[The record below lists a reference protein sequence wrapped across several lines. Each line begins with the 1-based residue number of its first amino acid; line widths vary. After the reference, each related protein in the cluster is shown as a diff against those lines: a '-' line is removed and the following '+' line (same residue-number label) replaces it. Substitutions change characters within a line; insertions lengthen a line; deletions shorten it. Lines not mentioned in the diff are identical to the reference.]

1 MPTQDPEGQPSG
13 KQAGGKGS
21 RSIRLKSV
29 GKRKLFYKE
38 ELDKGSEEKRIHQR
52 RPLPPVPEAPPE
64 DTEKRQ

>member
-1 MPTQDPEGQPSG
+1 MPTQDPEDQPGG

-29 GKRKLFYKE
+29 GKRKLSYQE
-38 ELDKGSEEKRIHQR
+38 ELDKSSDEKRIHHR

>member
-1 MPTQDPEGQPSG
+1 MPTQEPQGQSGG

-21 RSIRLKSV
+21 PSIRLKSV
-29 GKRKLFYKE
+29 GKRKLLYQE
-38 ELDKGSEEKRIHQR
+38 ELDKSSEEKRIHQR